1 MNFSKLMFL
10 TALVSVSFM
19 GLSYA
24 DTDVSVYDSKVS
36 VSSLDNRGNVVDQ
49 KELLQGFEMKGISR
63 GNPLPTRTAIPADQL
78 KKANAQ
84 LKVLV
89 SKSKI
94 DIINGMIAEKKREIQ
109 SR

>member
-1 MNFSKLMFL
+1 MLF
-10 TALVSVSFM
+10 TALISASLISFVQ
-19 GLSYA
+19 A

-49 KELLQGFEMKGISR
+49 KELLQGFEIKGITR
-63 GNPLPTRTAIPADQL
+63 GNPLPAPTAIPADQL
-78 KKANAQ
+78 KRANSQ

-94 DIINGMIAEKKREIQ
+94 DMINEMIAEKKREIQ